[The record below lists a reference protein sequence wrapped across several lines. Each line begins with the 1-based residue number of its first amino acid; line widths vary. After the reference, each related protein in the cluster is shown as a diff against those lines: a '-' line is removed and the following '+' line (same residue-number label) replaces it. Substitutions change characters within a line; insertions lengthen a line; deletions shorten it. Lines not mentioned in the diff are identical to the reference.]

1 MKNELSAKLT
11 MTRYE
16 AIEQFFNELL
26 GNLHDIKAEVMANH
40 ALQNN
45 VHPDDFVV
53 LHDGRFYREYRTDVY
68 AVNKIDDAWLHQLLQ
83 LRLSRSGLYDLVP
96 EGLFHQSHT
105 GTRSNAA
112 TELAAQSRLDRK
124 KELAARK
131 FFQPLEHSLFSQR
144 VGLEQEEEI
153 LLAGMD
159 NGLLNDYFFTFWEFP
174 EALNKTSAMLLVW
187 LLPYTHAIA
196 GDINLMQKCLEML
209 LQEKVTIEQVTPAE
223 CVAPG
228 KDNSLGAG
236 ELGNDF
242 VCGQTFSEDFPCL
255 QYNIGPLQQSKPVDY
270 VSGGDNDLLLQ
281 VFNNYFAPAEADII
295 INVEVDRTRFLV
307 ELNAAESPIL
317 GFSAL

>member
-1 MKNELSAKLT
+1 
-11 MTRYE
+11 MTRQD
-16 AIEQFFNELL
+16 AIEQFFNELS

-68 AVNKIDDAWLHQLLQ
+68 ALNKIDDAWLHQLLQ

-96 EGLFHQSHT
+96 EGLFHQSYT
-105 GTRSNAA
+105 GTKSNAA
-112 TELAAQSRLDRK
+112 TELAAQSRIDRK
-124 KELAARK
+124 KEMAARK
-131 FFQPLEHSLFSQR
+131 FFQPVENSLFRQR
-144 VGLEQEEEI
+144 VLLEQEEEN

-174 EALNKTSAMLLVW
+174 EALNRTSAMLLVL
-187 LLPYTHAIA
+187 LLPYAHAIA
-196 GDINLMQKCLEML
+196 GDLELMQKCLEIL
-209 LQEKVTIEQVTPAE
+209 LQEKVTIEQVTPAN

-228 KDNSLGAG
+228 KDNSLGMG

-242 VCGQTFSEDFPCL
+242 VCGQTFLEDYPCL

-295 INVEVDRTRFLV
+295 INVEVDRSRALV
-307 ELNAAESPIL
+307 ELNAEESPIL
-317 GFSAL
+317 GFAAI

>member
-1 MKNELSAKLT
+1 
-11 MTRYE
+11 MTRTE
-16 AIEQFFNELL
+16 AIEQFFNELS

-53 LHDGRFYREYRTDVY
+53 LPDGRFYREYRSDVY
-68 AVNKIDDAWLHQLLQ
+68 AINKIDDAWLHQLLQ

-105 GTRSNAA
+105 GTKSNSAA
-112 TELAAQSRLDRK
+112 ELAAQSRIDRK

-131 FFQPLEHSLFSQR
+131 FFQPIENSLFRQR
-144 VGLEQEEEI
+144 VQLEQEEEN

-174 EALNKTSAMLLVW
+174 EALNKTSAMLLVL
-187 LLPYTHAIA
+187 LLPYAHAIA
-196 GDINLMQKCLEML
+196 GDLELMQNCLEIL
-209 LQEKVTIEQVTPAE
+209 LQEKVTIDLVTAAA
-223 CVAPG
+223 CIAPG
-228 KDNSLGAG
+228 KDSSLGIG

-242 VCGQTFSEDFPCL
+242 VCGQTFSEDYPCL

-270 VSGGDNDLLLQ
+270 VTGGDNDLLLQ

-295 INVEVDRTRFLV
+295 INVEVDRARALV
-307 ELNAAESPIL
+307 ELNADESPIL
-317 GFSAL
+317 GFSAI

>member
-1 MKNELSAKLT
+1 
-11 MTRYE
+11 MTRQN
-16 AIEQFFNELL
+16 AIETFFNELS

-68 AVNKIDDAWLHQLLQ
+68 AINKIDDAWLHQLLQ

-96 EGLFHQSHT
+96 EGLFHQSYT
-105 GTRSNAA
+105 SAKSNAA
-112 TELAAQSRLDRK
+112 TELAAQSRVDRK

-131 FFQPLEHSLFSQR
+131 FFQPIENSLFRQR
-144 VGLEQEEEI
+144 VSLEQEEEN

-174 EALNKTSAMLLVW
+174 EALNKTSAMLLVL
-187 LLPYTHAIA
+187 LLPYAHAIA
-196 GDINLMQKCLEML
+196 GDLELMQNCLEIL
-209 LQEKVTIEQVTPAE
+209 LQEKVSIELITPAA
-223 CVAPG
+223 CAAPG
-228 KDNSLGAG
+228 RDNSLGMG

-242 VCGQTFSEDFPCL
+242 VCGQTFSEDYPCL

-270 VSGGDNDLLLQ
+270 VTGGDNDLLLQ

-295 INVEVDRTRFLV
+295 INVEVDRTRALV
-307 ELNAAESPIL
+307 ELSAEESPIL
-317 GFSAL
+317 GFSAI

>member
-1 MKNELSAKLT
+1 
-11 MTRYE
+11 MTRQE
-16 AIEQFFNELL
+16 AIETFFNELS
-26 GNLHDIKAEVMANH
+26 GSLHDIKAEVMANH

-105 GTRSNAA
+105 GTKSNSA
-112 TELAAQSRLDRK
+112 TELAAQSRIDRK
-124 KELAARK
+124 KEMAARK
-131 FFQPLEHSLFSQR
+131 FFQPVENSLFRQR
-144 VGLEQEEEI
+144 VLLEQEEEN

-174 EALNKTSAMLLVW
+174 EALNKTSAMLLVL
-187 LLPYTHAIA
+187 LLPYAHAIA
-196 GDINLMQKCLEML
+196 GDIELMQNCLEIL
-209 LQEKVTIEQVTPAE
+209 LQEKVTIEQVTPAD

-228 KDNSLGAG
+228 KDNSLGIG

-242 VCGQTFSEDFPCL
+242 VCGQTFSEDYPCL

-270 VSGGDNDLLLQ
+270 VSGGDNDLLLE

-295 INVEVDRTRFLV
+295 INVEVDRTRALV
-307 ELNAAESPIL
+307 ELNADESPIL
-317 GFSAL
+317 GFSAI

>member
-1 MKNELSAKLT
+1 
-11 MTRYE
+11 MTRNE
-16 AIEQFFNELL
+16 AIEQFFNELS

-53 LHDGRFYREYRTDVY
+53 LHDGRFYREYRNDVY
-68 AVNKIDDAWLHQLLQ
+68 AINKVDDAWLHQLLQ

-96 EGLFHQSHT
+96 EGLFHQSYT
-105 GTRSNAA
+105 GAKSNSA
-112 TELAAQSRLDRK
+112 TELAAQSRVDRK

-131 FFQPLEHSLFSQR
+131 FFQPIENSLFRQR
-144 VGLEQEEEI
+144 VSLEQEEEN

-159 NGLLNDYFFTFWEFP
+159 NSLLNDYFFSFWEFP
-174 EALNKTSAMLLVW
+174 EALNKTSAMLLVL
-187 LLPYTHAIA
+187 LLPYAHAIA
-196 GDINLMQKCLEML
+196 GDIELMQNCLEIL
-209 LQEKVTIEQVTPAE
+209 LQEKVTIEQITPAA
-223 CVAPG
+223 CATPG
-228 KDNSLGAG
+228 RDNSLGIG

-242 VCGQTFSEDFPCL
+242 VCGHTFSEDYPCL

-295 INVEVDRTRFLV
+295 INVEVDRTRVLV
-307 ELNAAESPIL
+307 ELSAEESPIL
-317 GFSAL
+317 GFSAI

>member
-1 MKNELSAKLT
+1 LQLEANSSLT
-11 MTRYE
+11 MTRQD
-16 AIEQFFNELL
+16 AIEQFFNELS

-68 AVNKIDDAWLHQLLQ
+68 AINKIDDAWLHQLLQ

-96 EGLFHQSHT
+96 EGLFHQSYT
-105 GTRSNAA
+105 GTQSNAA
-112 TELAAQSRLDRK
+112 TELAAQSRIDRK

-131 FFQPLEHSLFSQR
+131 FFQPVENSLFRQR
-144 VGLEQEEEI
+144 VLLEQEEEN
-153 LLAGMD
+153 LLAGID

-174 EALNKTSAMLLVW
+174 ETLNKSSAMLLVL
-187 LLPYTHAIA
+187 LLPYAHVIA
-196 GDINLMQKCLEML
+196 GDPKLMQKSLEIL
-209 LQEKVTIEQVTPAE
+209 LQEKVTIEQVTPAD
-223 CVAPG
+223 CIAPG
-228 KDNSLGAG
+228 KDNSLGTG

-242 VCGQTFSEDFPCL
+242 VCGQTFMEDYPCL
-255 QYNIGPLQQSKPVDY
+255 QYNIGPLQNSKPVDY
-270 VSGGDNDLLLQ
+270 VTNGDNDVLLQ

-295 INVEVDRTRFLV
+295 INVEVDRTRVLV

-317 GFSAL
+317 GFAAI

>member
-1 MKNELSAKLT
+1 
-11 MTRYE
+11 
-16 AIEQFFNELL
+16 
-26 GNLHDIKAEVMANH
+26 MANH

-68 AVNKIDDAWLHQLLQ
+68 AINKIDDAWLHQLLQ

-96 EGLFHQSHT
+96 EGLFHQSYT
-105 GTRSNAA
+105 GAKSNAA
-112 TELAAQSRLDRK
+112 TELAAQSRVDRK

-131 FFQPLEHSLFSQR
+131 FFQPIENSLFRQR
-144 VGLEQEEEI
+144 VSLEQEEEN

-174 EALNKTSAMLLVW
+174 EALNKTSAMLLVL
-187 LLPYTHAIA
+187 LLPYAHAIA
-196 GDINLMQKCLEML
+196 CDLELMQNCLEIL
-209 LQEKVTIEQVTPAE
+209 LQEKVSIELITPAA
-223 CVAPG
+223 CAAPG
-228 KDNSLGAG
+228 RDNSLGMG

-242 VCGQTFSEDFPCL
+242 VCGQTFSEDYPCL

-270 VSGGDNDLLLQ
+270 VTGGDNDLLLQ

-295 INVEVDRTRFLV
+295 INVEVDRTRALV
-307 ELNAAESPIL
+307 ELSAEESPIL
-317 GFSAL
+317 GFSAI

>member
-1 MKNELSAKLT
+1 
-11 MTRYE
+11 MTRSE
-16 AIEQFFNELL
+16 AIDTFFNELS

-53 LHDGRFYREYRTDVY
+53 LHDGRFYREYRADVY
-68 AVNKIDDAWLHQLLQ
+68 AINKIDDAWRHQLLQ

-105 GTRSNAA
+105 GTKSNSAA
-112 TELAAQSRLDRK
+112 ELAAQSRADRK

-131 FFQPLEHSLFSQR
+131 FFQPIENSLFRQR
-144 VGLEQEEEI
+144 VLLEQEEEN

-174 EALNKTSAMLLVW
+174 EALNKTSAMLLVL
-187 LLPYTHAIA
+187 LLPYAHAIA
-196 GDINLMQKCLEML
+196 GDLELMQNCLEIL
-209 LQEKVTIEQVTPAE
+209 LQENVTIELVPPAA

-228 KDNSLGAG
+228 KDNSLGIG
-236 ELGNDF
+236 ELGNDL
-242 VCGQTFSEDFPCL
+242 VCGQTFSEDYPCL

-270 VSGGDNDLLLQ
+270 VTGGDNDLLLQ

-295 INVEVDRTRFLV
+295 INVEVDRTRALV
-307 ELNAAESPIL
+307 ELSAAESPIL
-317 GFSAL
+317 GFAAI

>member
-1 MKNELSAKLT
+1 
-11 MTRYE
+11 MTRKE
-16 AIEQFFNELL
+16 AIETFFNELSSQVY
-26 GNLHDIKAEVMANH
+26 DIKAEVLANH
-40 ALQNN
+40 ALQNQ

-53 LHDGRFYREYRTDVY
+53 LPDGRFYREYRNDVY
-68 AVNKIDDAWLHQLLQ
+68 ATNKIEDAWLHQLLQ

-96 EGLFHQSHT
+96 EGLFHQSYNNT
-105 GTRSNAA
+105 KSNSAA
-112 TELAAQSRLDRK
+112 ELAAQSRLDKK

-131 FFQPLEHSLFSQR
+131 FFQPVENSLFRQR
-144 VGLEQEEEI
+144 VLLEQEEEN

-174 EALNKTSAMLLVW
+174 EALNKTSAMLLVL
-187 LLPYTHAIA
+187 LLPYAHAIA
-196 GDINLMQKCLEML
+196 GDIALMQKCLEIL
-209 LQEKVTIEQVTPAE
+209 LREKVTIELIAPAD

-236 ELGNDF
+236 QLGNDL
-242 VCGQTFSEDFPCL
+242 VCGQTFSEDYPCL

-270 VSGGDNDLLLQ
+270 CTDGENDLLLQ

-295 INVEVDRTRFLV
+295 INVEVDRSKVLV

-317 GFSAL
+317 GFAAI